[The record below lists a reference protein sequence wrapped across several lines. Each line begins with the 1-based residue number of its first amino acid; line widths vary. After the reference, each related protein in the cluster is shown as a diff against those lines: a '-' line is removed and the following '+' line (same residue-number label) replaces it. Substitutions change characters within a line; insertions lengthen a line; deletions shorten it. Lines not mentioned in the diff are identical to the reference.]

1 MRHLSLRATRWFV
14 ILGTMTDKGN
24 LTIVVRRMAQGLSMD
39 PLPRIDLTLCTGC
52 HRCVDVCPT
61 QALDQRHGKAY
72 LRYPL
77 QCTYCTACEDVCP
90 TDAIGLPFLIVLSDR
105 PRRS

>member
-1 MRHLSLRATRWFV
+1 
-14 ILGTMTDKGN
+14 
-24 LTIVVRRMAQGLSMD
+24 MD

-61 QALDQRHGKAY
+61 QALDQRDGKAY

-105 PRRS
+105 LPRSRKTSEVVKMVTDLRGLP